1 MRKHSSGRRP
11 RAEEHRG
18 YEEAIL
24 LLEQKINEPSA
35 IDK

>member
-24 LLEQKINEPSA
+24 LLEQKTNAQSG